1 MNDKQSF
8 SNLSNLSNMF
18 ILSMRYLSIKN
29 FIEYNSGILNVF
41 ILMKRSSIKYT
52 HYVYLCT

>member
-8 SNLSNLSNMF
+8 SNLSNLLNMF
-18 ILSMRYLSIKN
+18 ILSMRYLSTKN
-29 FIEYNSGILNVF
+29 FIEYNSRILKIF

-52 HYVYLCT
+52 RYVYLCT